1 MQELRRKGNFSET
14 QLPRT
19 LVSEFTENMTF
30 FQSKHSSEVTNQ
42 KKAKVSNII
51 MCTMY
56 LFAGQS
62 GLDLHQS
69 FSGKTDINLMDR
81 HRVKH

>member
-1 MQELRRKGNFSET
+1 M
-14 QLPRT
+14 
-19 LVSEFTENMTF
+19 SEFAENMMLL
-30 FQSKHSSEVTNQ
+30 QSKHSSEVTNQ
-42 KKAKVSNII
+42 KKAKVLNII

-81 HRVKH
+81 HRVINLIKWLLLLLV